1 MSRMRTDLRPAGGS
15 RRSPGKL
22 PPVRNTFSP
31 PNSARSHEW
40 RTDMVRGL
48 QLHATAPPSS
58 TASTSSPKEEEKKP
72 CLAPQQEKIRQ
83 NDNKELIEVYILLFS
98 LGANMCP
105 SPPSP
110 TPRGRGNSEKWV
122 RVEIIVGPFALILL
136 SVSLMIKLILFM
148 LRGTSI
154 ISWYP
159 SFTVMR
165 TQISTNYVKCGKHP
179 ENFQI
184 IP

>member
-72 CLAPQQEKIRQ
+72 CLAPQQEKSRQ
-83 NDNKELIEVYILLFS
+83 NDNKELIEVYYCFL
-98 LGANMCP
+98 
-105 SPPSP
+105 
-110 TPRGRGNSEKWV
+110 WV
-122 RVEIIVGPFALILL
+122 RTCVPHPHPPPPEEGVTQKNGWGWRLL
-136 SVSLMIKLILFM
+136 LDQFCINLVKFILFM
-148 LRGTSI
+148 LRGTQALLADIPVSQ
-154 ISWYP
+154 WKL
-159 SFTVMR
+159 R
-165 TQISTNYVKCGKHP
+165 TQISTNYVKCGKRP